1 MIPQDLA
8 RLQISTHPSNPTP
21 PPAYSPYLPTPPPE
35 PSSALLPAAQATVF
49 IPTPI
54 HPQALAYA
62 RTRFAS
68 VLASH
73 EVDAEEGWA
82 RADGVVSRAA
92 KIGRAQLEA
101 GKGKNKVAGIGI
113 VGVGYDS
120 IDIECCKERGITV
133 MNCPGAN
140 SQVVAELTLSL
151 TLALLRRVPELDRR
165 LRQGEMML
173 SIDNLGRTLRGKKVG
188 MVGMGATAR
197 RAADIF
203 HHAFDCEIHIFS
215 PTSPYTRWSTSDPS
229 GPLPHTRHSS
239 LASLLPLV
247 DVLTLHCPLTDATRN
262 MISTQEL
269 RWMKPGSVMVN
280 MSRGAVVDEVAL
292 KEELSKP
299 ELVLEGEEEDGN
311 GRKLWAAASDVF
323 ASEPIQKDQ
332 SNGLLD
338 LPNFIGTPHIGG
350 STVEAQVDVCIQ
362 AIDQLADFFDGHQ
375 VRNRVC

>member
-1 MIPQDLA
+1 MTPQDLA
-8 RLQISTHPSNPTP
+8 QLQISSHPSHP
-21 PPAYSPYLPTPPPE
+21 PSALSPYLPTPPPE
-35 PSSALLPAAQATVF
+35 PATPLLPATQATVYV
-49 IPTPI
+49 PTPI
-54 HPQALAYA
+54 HPAALAYA
-62 RTRFAS
+62 RTRFAC

-73 EVDAEEGWA
+73 EVEAEEGWA

-92 KIGRAQLEA
+92 KIGRVQTEA
-101 GKGKNKVAGIGI
+101 GKGQKKLMGIGI

-140 SQVVAELTLSL
+140 SQAVAELTLSL
-151 TLALLRRVPELDRR
+151 TLALLRRVAELDRR
-165 LRQGEMML
+165 LRHGEMML

-203 HHAFDCEIHIFS
+203 HHAFDCDIHIFS
-215 PTSPYTRWSTSDPS
+215 PTSPFTRWSNSDPS
-229 GPLPHTRHSS
+229 GSLPHTRHSS
-239 LASLLPLV
+239 LSSLLPIV
-247 DVLTLHCPLTDATRN
+247 DILTLHCPLTDATRN

-269 RWMKPGSVMVN
+269 GWMKPGSVMVN

-299 ELVLEGEEEDGN
+299 ELVCEDQGEGVN

-323 ASEPIQKDQ
+323 ASEPIQKDHA
-332 SNGLLD
+332 NGLLD
-338 LPNFIGTPHIGG
+338 LDNFIGTPHIGG